1 MEAEGEPGPCEG
13 RERQR
18 RQKVSQGLARG
29 GRDCGGRR

>member
-13 RERQR
+13 RERLW
-18 RQKVSQGLARG
+18 RQKVILGLVRG